1 MLLLGEE
8 WYYLCNFGVVFQI
21 YINMNYIKR
30 DIEPRILEAANY
42 FPVITVTGPRQSG
55 KTTMLRHVFPHLH
68 YYSLED
74 LDTRNFAMEDP
85 VRFLHLHQEGMILD
99 EVHNLPDLLSYIQGI
114 VDQEPEKKYILSG
127 SSNFALL
134 KKVSQ
139 SLAGRTGV
147 FELMPLSIAEAK
159 HGNVNITN
167 VDTLLYNGL
176 YPAVC
181 SGKNIP
187 KFLYPSYVKTY
198 LERDVRDLLNVKD
211 MRQFSMFLKLCAG
224 RIGSL
229 YNATEIANEV
239 GVTTKTIQSW
249 TSILQASYVL
259 YLLPPYF
266 ENTRKRLIKSPKIY
280 FCDTCLACALLGVE
294 SAEQLVF
301 DKMRG
306 HLFENLIV
314 TELLKHRLNEGKGAN
329 LYFYRDSN
337 QNEIDILVSHP
348 ASLDAIEVKSA
359 MTFSLSFEKA
369 LKKVGDWVNVPIA
382 KRMVVYTGTLEDRNG
397 EIQLLNYQNL

>member
-1 MLLLGEE
+1 MK
-8 WYYLCNFGVVFQI
+8 QT
-21 YINMNYIKR
+21 YIKR
-30 DIEPRILEAANY
+30 KIESTILEAAQY

-55 KTTMLRHVFPHLH
+55 KTTMLKQIFPHLQ

-74 LDTRNFAMEDP
+74 LDTRAFAMEDP
-85 VRFLHLHQEGMILD
+85 VRFLHLHEEGMILD
-99 EVHNLPDLLSYIQGI
+99 EVHNYPELLSYIQGI
-114 VDQEPEKKYILSG
+114 VDEQPQKKFVLSG

-139 SLAGRTGV
+139 SLAGRSGV
-147 FELMPLSIAEAK
+147 FELMPLSIEEVK
-159 HGNVNITN
+159 GQVKY
-167 VDTLLYNGL
+167 VDDADQLLYQGL

-211 MRQFSMFLKLCAG
+211 MRQFNMFLKLCAG
-224 RIGSL
+224 RIGSVF
-229 YNATEIANEV
+229 NASEIAGEV
-239 GVTTKTIQSW
+239 GVSSKTIQSW
-249 TSILQASYVL
+249 VSILQASYVV

-266 ENTRKRLIKSPKIY
+266 ENSRKRLTKSPKIY
-280 FCDTCLACALLGVE
+280 FCDTGLACCLLGIE
-294 SAEQLVF
+294 SAEQLAF

-314 TELLKHRLNEGKGAN
+314 VELLKRRLNEGKESN

-337 QNEIDILVSHP
+337 QNEVDILVDHGS
-348 ASLDAIEVKSA
+348 SLDAIEVKSA
-359 MTFSLSFEKA
+359 MTYSPSFEKA
-369 LKKVGDWVNVPIA
+369 LLKVNDWVNPTVGQRAI
-382 KRMVVYTGTLEDRNG
+382 VYAGALEDDKGDIR
-397 EIQLLNYQNL
+397 LLNYRNM

>member
-1 MLLLGEE
+1 ME
-8 WYYLCNFGVVFQI
+8 QA
-21 YINMNYIKR
+21 YIKR
-30 DIEPRILEAANY
+30 KIESTILEAAQY

-55 KTTMLRHVFPHLH
+55 KTTMLKQIFPHLH

-74 LDTRNFAMEDP
+74 LDTRAFAMEDP
-85 VRFLHLHQEGMILD
+85 VRFLHLHEEGMILD
-99 EVHNLPDLLSYIQGI
+99 EVHNYPELLSYIQGI
-114 VDQEPEKKYILSG
+114 VDEQPQKKFVLSG

-134 KKVSQ
+134 RKVSQ
-139 SLAGRTGV
+139 SLAGRSGV
-147 FELMPLSIAEAK
+147 FELMPLSIEEVK
-159 HGNVNITN
+159 GQVKY
-167 VDTLLYNGL
+167 VDDADQLLYQGL

-224 RIGSL
+224 RVGSVF
-229 YNATEIANEV
+229 NASEIAGEV
-239 GVTTKTIQSW
+239 GVSSKTIQAW
-249 TSILQASYVL
+249 VSILQASYVV

-266 ENTRKRLIKSPKIY
+266 ENSRKRLTKSPKIY
-280 FCDTCLACALLGVE
+280 FCDTGLACCLLGIE
-294 SAEQLVF
+294 SAEQLAF

-314 TELLKHRLNEGKGAN
+314 VELLKRRLNDGKESN

-337 QNEIDILVSHP
+337 QNEVDILVDHGS
-348 ASLDAIEVKSA
+348 SLDAIEVKSA
-359 MTFSLSFEKA
+359 MTYSPSFEKA
-369 LKKVGDWVNVPIA
+369 LLKVNDWVNPPVD
-382 KRMVVYTGTLEDRNG
+382 KRTIVYAGALEDNKGDIR
-397 EIQLLNYQNL
+397 LLNYRNL

>member
-1 MLLLGEE
+1 ME
-8 WYYLCNFGVVFQI
+8 QT
-21 YINMNYIKR
+21 YIKR
-30 DIEPRILEAANY
+30 EIESSILEATQY

-55 KTTMLRHVFPHLH
+55 KTTMLKQIFPHLH

-74 LDTRNFAMEDP
+74 LDTRSFAMEDP
-85 VRFLHLHQEGMILD
+85 VRFLHLHEEGMILD
-99 EVHNLPDLLSYIQGI
+99 EVHNYPELLSYIQGI
-114 VDQEPEKKYILSG
+114 VDENPKKRFVLSG

-139 SLAGRTGV
+139 SLAGRSGV
-147 FELMPLSIAEAK
+147 FELLPLSLREVKEQVEYVSDA
-159 HGNVNITN
+159 
-167 VDTLLYNGL
+167 DQLLYRGL

-211 MRQFSMFLKLCAG
+211 MRQFNMFLRLCAG
-224 RIGSL
+224 RIGSV
-229 YNATEIANEV
+229 YNASEIAGEV
-239 GVTTKTIQSW
+239 GVSSKTIQSW
-249 TSILQASYVL
+249 TSILQASYVI

-266 ENTRKRLIKSPKIY
+266 ENSRKRLTKSPKIY
-280 FCDTCLACALLGVE
+280 FCDTGLACSLLGIE
-294 SAEQLVF
+294 GAEQLAF

-314 TELLKHRLNEGKGAN
+314 IEMLKRRLNQGKEDN

-337 QNEIDILVSHP
+337 QNEVDILVDHGT
-348 ASLDAIEVKSA
+348 SLDAIEVKSA
-359 MTFSLSFEKA
+359 MTFSPSFEKT
-369 LKKVGDWVNVPIA
+369 LKKVDTWLNTPIDH
-382 KRMVVYTGTLEDRNG
+382 RTVVYAGTLED
-397 EIQLLNYQNL
+397 EKSDIHLLNYLHLI

>member
-1 MLLLGEE
+1 
-8 WYYLCNFGVVFQI
+8 
-21 YINMNYIKR
+21 MNYIKR
-30 DIEPRILEAANY
+30 DIEDTILEAAKY

-55 KTTMLRHVFPHLH
+55 KTTMLRHVFPNLH

-99 EVHNLPDLLSYIQGI
+99 EVHNFPELLSYIQGI
-114 VDQEPEKKYILSG
+114 VDLEPEKKYILSG

-139 SLAGRTGV
+139 SLAGRSGV

-159 HGNVNITN
+159 NGAVDVSD

-211 MRQFSMFLKLCAG
+211 MRQFNMFLRLCAG
-224 RIGSL
+224 RIGSI

-266 ENTRKRLIKSPKIY
+266 ENTRKRLTKSPKVY
-280 FCDTCLACALLGVE
+280 FCDTGLACSLLGIE
-294 SAEQLVF
+294 APEQLAF

-306 HLFENLIV
+306 HLFENLVV
-314 TELLKHRLNEGKGAN
+314 TEMLKRRLNEGKEAN

-337 QNEIDILVSHP
+337 QNEIDILVSNP
-348 ASLDAIEVKSA
+348 SSMDAIEVKSA
-359 MTFSLSFEKA
+359 MTFSPAFEKA
-369 LKKVGDWVNVPIA
+369 LKKVADWITAPVG
-382 KRMVVYTGTLEDRNG
+382 KRIIVYAGSLEDRNG
-397 EIQLLNYQNL
+397 DIQLLNYLHLL